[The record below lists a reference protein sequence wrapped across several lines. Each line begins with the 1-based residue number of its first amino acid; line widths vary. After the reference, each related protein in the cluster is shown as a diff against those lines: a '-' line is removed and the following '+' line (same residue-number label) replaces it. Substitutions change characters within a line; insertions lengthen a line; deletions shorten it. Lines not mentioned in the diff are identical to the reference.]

1 MDKEKILKI
10 LKNSKTQ
17 YAYDNKS
24 RIYSAKFFINGKPR
38 VLTMRLGSDF
48 VEFSLAD
55 EKGNVLEV
63 LEQKGGNVSF
73 TQVKK

>member
-1 MDKEKILKI
+1 MDKDKILKI
-10 LKNSKTQ
+10 LKNSKAQ
-17 YAYDNKS
+17 YGYDNKS

-55 EKGNVLEV
+55 ENGEVLEL
-63 LEQKGGNVSF
+63 LEQKGGNMSF
-73 TQVKK
+73 KQVKK